1 VITYFPRNFK
11 VQDYVDIMLKSTR
24 YFNQTASVTLT
35 LIKRLHVIWDTHI
48 IRAQRNVETSAQ
60 STTEQHTHP
69 FNSPL
74 SRTTPVSR
82 YQKSKTILDFTETGD
97 SEWQW
102 HQLDHMQVCT
112 SFQTDN
118 HANTPLLSFYRPD
131 VLPFTFPVPA
141 HPGSPGQRAVKR
153 MCVS

>member
-1 VITYFPRNFK
+1 VIIVITYFPRNFK
-11 VQDYVDIMLKSTR
+11 VQDYVDITLKSTR

-69 FNSPL
+69 FNGPL

-102 HQLDHMQVCT
+102 HQLGHMQVCT

-118 HANTPLLSFYRPD
+118 HASTPPLSFLQAGCPSFY
-131 VLPFTFPVPA
+131 LSGT
-141 HPGSPGQRAVKR
+141 GSPG
-153 MCVS
+153 